1 MAIIIGNAA
10 NNILTGDIDPADLTD
25 DIWGQ
30 DGNDTLR
37 GLTGNDNLFG
47 GNGNDLLDGGA
58 GSDSMSG
65 GAGNDVFVVDSAGD
79 AVTELAGGGTDR
91 VQSSIS
97 YSLGANV
104 ENLTLTGAAN
114 TSGFGNALNN
124 VIVGNSGHNYIN
136 GGAGADAM
144 YGGLGNDSYVVDNV
158 GDSVNEGVGAGTDT
172 VFSSIGYTLGSNV
185 ENLTLTGVAAINGN
199 GNALANT
206 LRGNSA
212 NNVLDGKAGADAMYG
227 GLGNDSYYVDNVA
240 DVVGENFNAG
250 IDKVFSRAANFTL
263 GSNVENMK
271 LLESSITVLPNGLF
285 QINPAGVNGT
295 GNGLANVIEGSAVA
309 NQLSGMAGNDTMYGL
324 AGNDTIDGGAGN
336 DWMSGGLGND
346 TFIVDSA
353 ADVVSELAGEG
364 VDLVRSSVSYTIAD
378 PHVENLTLTGV
389 ANISGT
395 GNATANTIVGNSGAN
410 VINGGLG
417 ADSMHGGLGNDTYV
431 VDNAGD
437 VVTEGLGAGTDH
449 VVSSVTHTLAAN
461 VENLSLSG
469 LGATSGTGNAAAN
482 SMFGNSAS
490 NTLKGLGGNDSIWA
504 GAGND
509 VVQGGSGS
517 DTIRGGAGNDTLRAV
532 DNVFFVDDGA
542 EDRFVFDTALN
553 AATNVDL
560 IDKANFTQGGA
571 EGVDDEIHLEN
582 SIFTAL
588 LSSGG
593 TNTGTLGAGYYFEGA
608 SSGGGLFDPIGI
620 YNVAGTG
627 QLFYNPTF
635 GVGGDSVLFAVVNPA
650 GVAGGPAVLSVEE
663 FTLV

>member
-1 MAIIIGNAA
+1 MSTIFGNAA

-25 DIWGQ
+25 DIYGL

-37 GLTGNDNLFG
+37 GLTGNDNLYG
-47 GNGNDLLDGGA
+47 GAGNDLLDGGT
-58 GSDSMSG
+58 G
-65 GAGNDVFVVDSAGD
+65 GDNMVGGTGNDVYVVDSFSDG
-79 AVTELAGGGTDR
+79 VSELAGGGTDR

-104 ENLTLTGAAN
+104 ENLTLTGVAN
-114 TSGFGNALNN
+114 ISGYGNALNN
-124 VIVGNSGHNYIN
+124 VMVGNSGNN
-136 GGAGADAM
+136 VLSGGAGADSM

-158 GDSVNEGVGAGTDT
+158 GDSVNEGFGAGIDT
-172 VFSSIGYTLGSNV
+172 VFSSISYTLGNNV
-185 ENLTLTGVAAINGN
+185 ENLTLTGAAAINGN

-227 GLGNDSYYVDNVA
+227 GLGSDSYYVDNVA
-240 DVVGENFNAG
+240 DVVVESFNAG
-250 IDKVFSRAANFTL
+250 TDKVFSRAANFTL

-271 LLESSITVLPNGLF
+271 LLDLSFTVSPSGLI
-285 QINPAGVNGT
+285 QVNPAGVNGT

-309 NQLSGMAGNDTMYGL
+309 NQLFGMAGNDTMYGL
-324 AGNDTIDGGAGN
+324 AGNDTIDGGTGN

-353 ADVVSELAGEG
+353 GDVVSELAGQG

-378 PHVENLTLTGV
+378 VDVENLTLTG
-389 ANISGT
+389 AGNISGT
-395 GNATANTIVGNSGAN
+395 GNAASNVITGNAGAN
-410 VINGGLG
+410 IINGMAG
-417 ADSMHGGLGNDTYV
+417 ADQMIGGLGNDTYV
-431 VDNAGD
+431 VDSAGD

-469 LGATSGTGNAAAN
+469 FGATSGTGNAGAN

-490 NTLKGLGGNDSIWA
+490 NTLMGLGGNDSIWA

-509 VVQGGSGS
+509 VVQGGTGS

-571 EGVDDEIHLEN
+571 EGVDDEIQLEN

-593 TNTGTLGAGYYFEGA
+593 TNTGTLGAGYYFEGI